1 MCSWMKKSLEESER
15 IKMAKI
21 ELGKLIKD
29 LHDSPDGKTLSLRQV
44 AQRVGVKAPNLM
56 HIENGVNAPSPDAYE
71 AIINFFKPD
80 DDYRKQ
86 MDYQYSIIR
95 GTPPPDVC
103 KIICANEGLNNALR
117 VLNNQTLTDEQ
128 IAEVTALLTSFKICT
143 TEGAATNGQDI

>member
-1 MCSWMKKSLEESER
+1 MKKSLEESEQ

-29 LHDSPDGKTLSLRQV
+29 LHDSPDGKTLSLRKV

-56 HIENGVNAPSPDAYE
+56 YIENGVNAPTPDAYE

-128 IAEVTALLTSFKICT
+128 IAEVTALLTSFKIHI
-143 TEGAATNGQDI
+143 TEGASTNGQDI